1 MTLIINYEKGAFMLS
16 ACDLCHPGMNVTD
29 ENDQVFALHFG
40 KVERGGQNLYLYKD
54 RHDVLPPQL

>member
-40 KVERGGQNLYLYKD
+40 KVEQGC
-54 RHDVLPPQL
+54 